1 MSAAIESEIV
11 WRGRSIR
18 LRYAALR
25 WSVIDHV
32 EIESV
37 DGAPLP
43 FTETGYIS
51 HFFDPVTPPY
61 DQAQLIELVL
71 IWLDETA
78 KSKSW
83 VEAETARTQYSLF

>member
-1 MSAAIESEIV
+1 MSAAIECEIV

-32 EIESV
+32 EIQSV
-37 DGAPLP
+37 DGEPLP
-43 FTETGYIS
+43 FTETGYLS
-51 HFFDPVTPPY
+51 HFFDPVTPSY
-61 DQAQLIELVL
+61 DEAQLTELVL
-71 IWLDETA
+71 IWLEETA

-83 VEAETARTQYSLF
+83 IEAETARAQYSLF